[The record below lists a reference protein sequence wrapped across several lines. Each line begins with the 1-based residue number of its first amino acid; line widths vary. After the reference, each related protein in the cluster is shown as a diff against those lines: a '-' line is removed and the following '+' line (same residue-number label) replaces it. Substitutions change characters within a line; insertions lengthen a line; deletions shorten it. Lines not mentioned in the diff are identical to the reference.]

1 MRILYG
7 IQGTGHGHISR
18 AKELLPR
25 LAGHASVDVLLSGGN
40 SAMGL
45 EDFIAYRKHGVSLS
59 YDDQGGILFLNTL
72 LDLRP
77 ISYVKDVSGVP
88 LQSYNLVISDYEPI
102 SAWAARL
109 KNIPC
114 VALSHQASFLS
125 SHTPRPKQQ
134 SQVAEAILQHLAPAE
149 RAIGFH
155 FQRYDRFIE
164 PPIIRSPIRS
174 LRATNENHITV
185 YLSAFHHDVLIKLL
199 GQIREVDWH
208 IFSPYCSN
216 PVHQEHIRVYPVS
229 NEPFLDSFASCKGV
243 ICNAGFETC
252 AEAMYLGKKLAAIPI
267 QRQYEQQCNAMA
279 MQEMG
284 IKIFTDIKSHIGKV
298 RGWLENAEVITID
311 DIADPEK
318 VIQQLL
324 EIGSETYSMS
334 PSHSEKLSFIR

>member
-1 MRILYG
+1 
-7 IQGTGHGHISR
+7 
-18 AKELLPR
+18 
-25 LAGHASVDVLLSGGN
+25 
-40 SAMGL
+40 
-45 EDFIAYRKHGVSLS
+45 
-59 YDDQGGILFLNTL
+59 
-72 LDLRP
+72 
-77 ISYVKDVSGVP
+77 
-88 LQSYNLVISDYEPI
+88 
-102 SAWAARL
+102 
-109 KNIPC
+109 
-114 VALSHQASFLS
+114 
-125 SHTPRPKQQ
+125 
-134 SQVAEAILQHLAPAE
+134 
-149 RAIGFH
+149 
-155 FQRYDRFIE
+155 
-164 PPIIRSPIRS
+164 
-174 LRATNENHITV
+174 
-185 YLSAFHHDVLIKLL
+185 
-199 GQIREVDWH
+199 
-208 IFSPYCSN
+208 
-216 PVHQEHIRVYPVS
+216 VYPVS